1 MSRQPSMSSANEGL
15 PYRYLHHISFM
26 IKCHIIIAGL
36 LHPIFNLCTN
46 LWPIPSPPRLGIL
59 VGVTAVQEAECNPL
73 DNSPLSE
80 LGGCYNQLGS
90 AWRKGLISETIPQVV
105 YKWFTC
111 MEKRRDLSFFLYAAT
126 ILKQKGK

>member
-1 MSRQPSMSSANEGL
+1 MCSGLEGEVSSNVRVATVWG
-15 PYRYLHHISFM
+15 
-26 IKCHIIIAGL
+26 
-36 LHPIFNLCTN
+36 
-46 LWPIPSPPRLGIL
+46 
-59 VGVTAVQEAECNPL
+59 AECNLGREGNLL

-80 LGGCYNQLGS
+80 LGGCYDQLGS

-111 MEKRRDLSFFLYAAT
+111 VEKRRDLSFFLYAAT